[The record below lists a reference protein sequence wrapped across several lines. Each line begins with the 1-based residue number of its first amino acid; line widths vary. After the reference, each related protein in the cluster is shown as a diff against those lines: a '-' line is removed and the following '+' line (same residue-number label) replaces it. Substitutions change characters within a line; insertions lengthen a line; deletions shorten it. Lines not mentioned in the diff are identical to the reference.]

1 MLRPRRLHPRTSRG
15 PSYSTANE
23 QLRQRGSFGTL
34 TNIYTDEAYLER
46 NPTWHA
52 EHSPWKAAQ
61 IVRML
66 ERNDL
71 TPETVAEVGC
81 GAGVILTELERRLP
95 GARLAGYDI
104 SPQAITLAGGGTER
118 VSFHLAD
125 MREED
130 VRVDL
135 LLLIDVI
142 EHVDDYRGFLRDL
155 RDKAEHKIL
164 HIPLDLSVLSVARMW
179 PILHARANLGHI
191 HYFSKE
197 LALAALGD
205 AEYEIV
211 DHFYTHY
218 AVELPAMSRRA
229 QLGRRLRRAMYV
241 ASEDLTVRLLGGSSL
256 LVLAR

>member
-1 MLRPRRLHPRTSRG
+1 LK
-15 PSYSTANE
+15 
-23 QLRQRGSFGTL
+23 QRGSVGAL
-34 TNIYTDEAYLER
+34 TSIYRDERYLER

-52 EHSPWKAAQ
+52 EHSPWKADQ

-81 GAGVILTELERRLP
+81 GAGVVLTELERRLP
-95 GARLAGYDI
+95 DAKFAGYDI
-104 SPQAITLAGGGTER
+104 SPQAITLAGSGTER
-118 VSFHLAD
+118 VTFHLAD

-155 RDKAEHKIL
+155 RAKAEHKIL

-179 PILHARANLGHI
+179 PILQTRANLGHV

-197 LALAALGD
+197 LALAAL
-205 AEYEIV
+205 AEAGYDVI

-218 AVELPAMSRRA
+218 AVELPTTSWRA
-229 QLGRRLRRAMYV
+229 HVGRPLRRVMYM
-241 ASEDLTVRLLGGSSL
+241 ASEDLAVRLLGGSSL